1 MKIVFFEVEDWEM
14 PILQKQFPEA
24 ILTHDKP
31 DTHNIEQYKDA
42 EIVSCFIYSQLKKD
56 IIDAIPGLKMIAT
69 RSTGFDHIDVAYAK
83 SKGIIVSNV
92 PEYGSRTVAE
102 HTFALILALTR
113 RMYQSVAKTRLLDFD
128 RADIRGIDI
137 FNKTI
142 GIIGLGKI
150 GIETLKIAKGF
161 GMNVLVYTRTRNE
174 ELAHEHGFT
183 YADLNEL
190 LLKSDI
196 ISLHIPYSKATHH
209 IINKDNIKYFKRGSY
224 LINTSRGGL
233 IETEAI
239 ILALENN
246 VLHGV
251 GLDVLEN
258 EAKLEE
264 EIEILTKS
272 YKENVDL
279 KTLVLEHILLSHP
292 KVIITPHN
300 AFNSKE
306 ALERIIYTTMD
317 NIQGFMTNKA
327 QNTL

>member
-1 MKIVFFEVEDWEM
+1 MKIVFFEVEEWEM
-14 PILQKQFPEA
+14 PILQKQFPDA
-24 ILTHDKP
+24 IVTHDKP
-31 DTHNIEQYKDA
+31 DTHTIEQYKDA

-56 IIDAIPGLKMIAT
+56 TIDAMPQLKMIAT

-128 RADIRGIDI
+128 RTDIRGIDI

-150 GIETLKIAKGF
+150 GIEALKIAKGF
-161 GMNVLVYTRTRNE
+161 GMNVLVYTRTRNA
-174 ELAHEHGFT
+174 ELAKELDFT

-196 ISLHIPYSKATHH
+196 ISLHIPYSKETHH

-264 EIEILTKS
+264 EIEILTKA

-317 NIQGFMTNKA
+317 NIEGFIANKP

>member
-1 MKIVFFEVEDWEM
+1 MKIVFFEVEDWER
-14 PILQKQFPEA
+14 PILQKQFPDA
-24 ILTHDKP
+24 TMTHDKP
-31 DTHNIEQYKDA
+31 DEHTIEQYKDA
-42 EIVSCFIYSQLKKD
+42 EIISCFIYSQLNKQ
-56 IIDAIPGLKMIAT
+56 IIDALPQLKMIST
-69 RSTGFDHIDVAYAK
+69 RSTGFDHVDVAYAK
-83 SKGIIVSNV
+83 TKGILISNV

-113 RMYQSVAKTRLLDFD
+113 RMYQSISKTRLLDFD

-137 FNKTI
+137 FNKTM

-161 GMNVLVYTRTRNE
+161 GMHVLVYTRTRNE
-174 ELAHEHGFT
+174 ELAQELGFT
-183 YADLNEL
+183 YADIHEL
-190 LLKSDI
+190 LMKSDI
-196 ISLHIPYSKATHH
+196 ISLHIPYSKDTHH

-239 ILALENN
+239 ILALENG
-246 VLHGV
+246 VLNGV

-300 AFNSKE
+300 AFNSQE

-317 NIQGFMTNKA
+317 NIKGFMENKP